1 MRGKSGI
8 LLLLLTC
15 ALFPAGAVTITTGF
29 GTRESS
35 VETSPVFMS
44 LGIETGPLSFY
55 AQTDSGQIYDLEADL
70 AFLRTE
76 KTRHSFNTSLQLVPA
91 EGGFATFS
99 YIFSHRLSAH
109 SLFLSYTLGIQS
121 GYAFSPY
128 SEGISFTIFP
138 VGSLETGYDDGRFA
152 LSLGGTFHLREERSW
167 KPTLSLAVKLSYNFD
182 DQFGI
187 YTRAYAEAA
196 EILTDPGIVIAS
208 YGIQAGFIFR
218 GEV

>member
-1 MRGKSGI
+1 MRGKLCTLI
-8 LLLLLTC
+8 MLLTC
-15 ALFPAGAVTITTGF
+15 TLFPAGAVTITTGF

-44 LGIETGPLSFY
+44 LGIEAEPLSFY

-121 GYAFSPY
+121 AYAFSPY
-128 SEGISFTIFP
+128 SDGISFTIFP

-167 KPTLSLAVKLSYNFD
+167 KSTLSLLVKISYNFD

-187 YTRAYAEAA
+187 YTRAYAEVA
-196 EILTDPGIVIAS
+196 EILIDPGIVIAS
-208 YGIQAGFIFR
+208 YGIQAGFIFT
-218 GEV
+218 GDV

>member
-29 GTRESS
+29 GARESS
-35 VETSPVFMS
+35 IETSPVFMS

-55 AQTDSGQIYDLEADL
+55 AQTDSGQIYDLEADI

-76 KTRHSFNTSLQLVPA
+76 KTRHSFNTSLQLVPS

-99 YIFSHRLSAH
+99 YIFSHRLSSPH
-109 SLFLSYTLGIQS
+109 LFLSYTFGIQS

-128 SEGISFTIFP
+128 SEEISFTIFP

-218 GEV
+218 GEA

>member
-29 GTRESS
+29 GARESS
-35 VETSPVFMS
+35 IETSPVFMS

-55 AQTDSGQIYDLEADL
+55 AQTDSGQIYDLEADI

-76 KTRHSFNTSLQLVPA
+76 KTRHSFNTSLQLVPS

-109 SLFLSYTLGIQS
+109 SLFLSYTFGIQS

-218 GEV
+218 GEA

>member
-1 MRGKSGI
+1 MRGKFGI
-8 LLLLLTC
+8 LLILLTC
-15 ALFPAGAVTITTGF
+15 ALFPAGAVTISTGF

-35 VETSPVFMS
+35 IETSPVFMS

-76 KTRHSFNTSLQLVPA
+76 NTRHSFNTSLQLVPP

-152 LSLGGTFHLREERSW
+152 LSLEGTFHLREERSW

>member
-29 GTRESS
+29 GARESS
-35 VETSPVFMS
+35 IETSPVFMS

-76 KTRHSFNTSLQLVPA
+76 KTRHSFNTSLQLVPS

-99 YIFSHRLSAH
+99 YIFSHRLSSPH
-109 SLFLSYTLGIQS
+109 LFLLYTLGIQS

-218 GEV
+218 GEA

>member
-29 GTRESS
+29 GARESS
-35 VETSPVFMS
+35 IETSPVFMS

-76 KTRHSFNTSLQLVPA
+76 KTRHSFNTSLQLVPS

-99 YIFSHRLSAH
+99 YIFSHRLSSPH
-109 SLFLSYTLGIQS
+109 LFLSYTLGIQS

>member
-29 GTRESS
+29 GARESS
-35 VETSPVFMS
+35 IETSPVFMS

-55 AQTDSGQIYDLEADL
+55 AQTDSGQIYDLEADI

-76 KTRHSFNTSLQLVPA
+76 KTRHSFNTSLQLVPS

-99 YIFSHRLSAH
+99 YIFSHRLSSPH
-109 SLFLSYTLGIQS
+109 LFLSYTFGIQS

-208 YGIQAGFIFR
+208 CGIQAGFIFR